1 MCGIAGY
8 VGDFE
13 RDVLARMSGAI
24 AHRGPDDD
32 GVWFGGDGAVG
43 LAHRRL
49 SIIDLTAAG
58 HQPML
63 DVNDRAVIVF
73 NGEIYNYL
81 ELRSELEHSG
91 CQFRGHSDTEV
102 LLNLYLRD
110 GAAFLERLNGIF
122 ALALWD
128 LSRRILLVA
137 RDGAGVKPLYWTRTR
152 GGFAFGSEIK
162 ALVALPGL
170 DRTVDPETVAAHL
183 GLLYAPG
190 PRTMLREVRKLL
202 PGRAMELDHRGD
214 LLREWAHYTMPWGPD
229 DACMSLEEAKSGLI
243 ERIDQA
249 VHRQLVA
256 DVEVGAFLSGG
267 LDSST
272 LVHFARQHISDDSPP
287 PCFTIDLL
295 GASEDAFTDDLPYAR
310 RVAAHIGV
318 PLHEIQVDASSLMDL
333 DEMVFHLDEPQPD
346 PAALNVLYIATLA
359 RAQGI
364 KVLLSGAG
372 GDDVLTGY
380 RRHRALKL
388 ERYWAWMP
396 PVFRSALRIASS
408 RLSVGHPSL
417 RRLTKMFGHADLPL
431 DERLGAYFLWIDD
444 QRVRALLDPDFSRAL
459 DLRSNLE
466 IIVDEI
472 DALPAQASPLAKM
485 LHLDRR
491 FFLPDHNLNY
501 TDKLSMAVGVEVRT
515 PFLDPDVIDFA
526 VRIPERFRQR
536 GKEGKWVLKEA
547 MLPHLPRDVVYR
559 PKTGFGAPLR
569 RWIHADLRPRF
580 DEYLTST
587 RIRDQGIFEST
598 AVRQLLAADAA
609 GQIDAAYPL
618 FAVLCVDSWCRQFL
632 A

>member
-8 VGDFE
+8 VGDFD
-13 RDVLARMSGAI
+13 RDLLARMSAAI

-32 GVWFGGDGAVG
+32 GLWFGEDHAVG

-49 SIIDLTAAG
+49 TIIDLTASG

-63 DVNDRAVIVF
+63 DVNERAVIVF

-81 ELRSELEHSG
+81 ALRSELERSG
-91 CQFRGHSDTEV
+91 SKFRGHSDTEV
-102 LLNLYLRD
+102 LLNLYLRE
-110 GAAFLERLNGIF
+110 GAAFLKRLNGIF

-128 LSRRILLVA
+128 PSRRVLLVA

-152 GGFAFGSEIK
+152 EGLAFASELK
-162 ALVALPGL
+162 ALAVIPGL
-170 DRTVDPETVAAHL
+170 DRTVDPEAVAAHL

-190 PRTMLREVRKLL
+190 PRTMLRQVRKLL
-202 PGRAMELDHRGD
+202 PGRAMELDHRGH
-214 LLREWAHYTMPWGPD
+214 LLREWAHYTMPWGPED
-229 DACMSLEEAKSGLI
+229 TSMTLEEAKSGLL
-243 ERIDQA
+243 ERLDQA
-249 VHRQLVA
+249 VQRQLVA
-256 DVEVGAFLSGG
+256 DVQVGAFLSGG

-272 LVHFARQHISDDSPP
+272 LVHFARQHLSDRSPP

-295 GASEDAFTDDLPYAR
+295 GAGEDAFADDLPYAR

-318 PLHEIQVDASSLMDL
+318 PLHEIQVDASSLMEL
-333 DEMVFHLDEPQPD
+333 DQMVFHLDEPQPD
-346 PAALNVLYIATLA
+346 PAALNVRYIATLA

-396 PVFRSALRIASS
+396 PVFRSALRIASA
-408 RLSVGHPSL
+408 RFPVGHPSF

-444 QRVRALLDPDFSRAL
+444 DRMRGLLDPDFSRGL
-459 DLRSNLE
+459 DLRANLE
-466 IIVDEI
+466 VLVDEVE
-472 DALPAQASPLAKM
+472 ALPAHASPLAKM

-501 TDKLSMAVGVEVRT
+501 TDKLSMAAGVEVRT

-547 MLPHLPRDVVYR
+547 MLPYLPRDVVYR

-569 RWIHADLRPRF
+569 RWLHADLRPRF
-580 DEYLTST
+580 DEYATSS
-587 RIRDQGIFEST
+587 RIRDQGIFNAT

-609 GQIDAAYPL
+609 GQVDAAYPL

-632 A
+632 S